1 VTQLHKGDDHI
12 INGVTWQ
19 DVETGESFEVRA
31 KVVVNAT
38 GAFTDSVR
46 TMADPAAK
54 KMIAPSQGAHII
66 LDRSFLPGTDAIL
79 VPHTKDGRVMFA
91 LPWHGHT
98 LVGTTDTPIDAP
110 LLEPVAFDQEVGF
123 MLETAALYLAK
134 KPTRADILSVWAGVR
149 PLVKSG
155 DGKNTAALSRDHTVH
170 IDQSGLLSI
179 AGGKWTTYRNMAQD
193 AVNQAAT
200 LADLPEKNCVTKTL
214 NIHGYHTN
222 AGNFGSLAFYGAD
235 APAIRELIAEDAT
248 LGQALDAEL
257 PYVAAEVIWAARNE
271 MARTLED
278 VLARRTRALFL
289 NAKAA
294 IRMAPRVAALLAQE
308 LGKDKSWQV
317 AQVDD
322 FNNVA
327 QGYLVRV

>member
-1 VTQLHKGDDHI
+1 
-12 INGVTWQ
+12 
-19 DVETGESFEVRA
+19 
-31 KVVVNAT
+31 
-38 GAFTDSVR
+38 
-46 TMADPAAK
+46 
-54 KMIAPSQGAHII
+54 MIAPSQGAHII